1 MGVEKNMKRIFIV
14 GSLNYDLV
22 INAPYMPVG
31 GETIKGSDFM
41 TNAGGKGANQAYAC
55 GRLGGNA
62 YMCGVVG
69 NDSFGDTLINSLNS
83 VGVDTTYVRKEAKT
97 STGVAVIVVTEGEN
111 RIIIDSG
118 ANGYLNKDDIDSVL
132 EIASEGD
139 IYLTQLENPIDIVG
153 YGLARA
159 KEKGLTVIL
168 NPAPANPDIIRYLGN
183 VDIITPNETELEI
196 LGGKEKL
203 FECGIKTAITTL
215 GAQGYEIA
223 TEQGGKI
230 YPCIKVKAV
239 DTTAAGDTA
248 SGGLA
253 VGLAKGKSIED
264 AIAFGSL
271 CASIACTKRGAQ
283 MSVPSIEE
291 VEEFLK
297 SNK

>member
-1 MGVEKNMKRIFIV
+1 MKKIFIV

-55 GRLGGNA
+55 GKLGGNA

-69 NDSFGDTLINSLNS
+69 EDSFGQALIDSLNS
-83 VGVDTTYVRKEAKT
+83 VGVDTTYVRRQAGV

-118 ANGYLNKDDIDSVL
+118 ANACLCERDIDLALSG
-132 EIASEGD
+132 AQAGD

-153 YGLARA
+153 YGLKKA
-159 KEKGLTVIL
+159 KEKGLTVVL
-168 NPAPANPDIIRYLGN
+168 NPAPASREIIKYLEY

-196 LGGKEKL
+196 LGGKDAL
-203 FECGIKTAITTL
+203 FKAGIDKVITTL
-215 GAQGYEIA
+215 GGAGYEIA
-223 TEQGGKI
+223 TKAGAKI
-230 YPCIKVKAV
+230 YPCIEVSVV

-248 SGGLA
+248 SGGLC
-253 VGLAKGKSIED
+253 VKLAEGENVED

-271 CASIACTKRGAQ
+271 CASLACTKRGAQ
-283 MSVPSIEE
+283 MSVPSLDE
-291 VEEFLK
+291 VNEYL
-297 SNK
+297 NNN

>member
-1 MGVEKNMKRIFIV
+1 MKKIFIV

-41 TNAGGKGANQAYAC
+41 TNAGGKGANQAYAAAK
-55 GRLGGNA
+55 LGGEV
-62 YMCGVVG
+62 YMCGAVG
-69 NDSFGDTLINSLNS
+69 DDSFGEALIESLNS
-83 VGVDTTYVRKEAKT
+83 VGANTDFVKKVPKT

-118 ANGYLNKDDIDSVL
+118 ANAKITNEDIDKFL
-132 EIASEGD
+132 ENAERGD
-139 IYLTQLENPIDIVG
+139 IFLTQLESPIDVVG
-153 YGLARA
+153 YALMHA

-168 NPAPANPDIIRYLGN
+168 NPAPASVEIKKYLSY

-196 LGGKEKL
+196 LGGKDL
-203 FECGIKTAITTL
+203 LLGLGIETVITTL

-223 TEQGGKI
+223 SNNGAKI

-248 SGGLA
+248 SGGLC
-253 VGLAKGKSIED
+253 VGLSKGETLEK

-271 CASIACTKRGAQ
+271 AASIACTRRGAQ
-283 MSVPSIEE
+283 MSVPSLNELSEYTCGDSIQA
-291 VEEFLK
+291 
-297 SNK
+297 

>member
-1 MGVEKNMKRIFIV
+1 MKKIFIV

-55 GRLGGNA
+55 GKLGGNA

-69 NDSFGDTLINSLNS
+69 EDSFGQALIDSLNS
-83 VGVDTTYVRKEAKT
+83 VGVDTTYVRRQVGV

-118 ANGYLNKDDIDSVL
+118 ANAYLCEADIDLALSG
-132 EIASEGD
+132 AQAGD

-153 YGLARA
+153 YGLKKA
-159 KEKGLTVIL
+159 KEKGLTVVL
-168 NPAPANPDIIRYLGN
+168 NPAPASREIIKYLEY

-196 LGGKEKL
+196 LGGKDAL
-203 FECGIKTAITTL
+203 FKAGIDKVITTL
-215 GAQGYEIA
+215 GGAGYEIA
-223 TEQGGKI
+223 TKAGAKI
-230 YPCIKVKAV
+230 YPCIEVSVV

-248 SGGLA
+248 SGGLC
-253 VGLAKGKSIED
+253 VKLAEGEEVEG

-271 CASIACTKRGAQ
+271 CASLACTKRGAQ
-283 MSVPSIEE
+283 MSVPSLDE
-291 VEEFLK
+291 VNEYL
-297 SNK
+297 NNN